1 MDIGWTELLV
11 IGIVALVV
19 VGPKDLPIMFKTFGR
34 FMARARALG
43 REFSRAMEQAADE
56 SGVKDVARDLKET
69 SSAATSGIDKIK
81 QAADKFEKWDPRNP
95 VKSAAKAAVSTVTS
109 PSAAVPSATAAAAAT
124 AAADIPAV
132 APETA
137 AGTAAPLEAVTPPA
151 PDSKSGSQA

>member
-56 SGVKDVARDLKET
+56 SGVKDVARDLKAT

-81 QAADKFEKWDPRNP
+81 QAADKFEQWDPRNP
-95 VKSAAKAAVSTVTS
+95 VKSAAKAAVSSVTT
-109 PSAAVPSATAAAAAT
+109 PAATATATATAAVAASDAPAAGAIPPSVAAENAAT
-124 AAADIPAV
+124 DTPA
-132 APETA
+132 APE
-137 AGTAAPLEAVTPPA
+137 
-151 PDSKSGSQA
+151 SKTGSQA